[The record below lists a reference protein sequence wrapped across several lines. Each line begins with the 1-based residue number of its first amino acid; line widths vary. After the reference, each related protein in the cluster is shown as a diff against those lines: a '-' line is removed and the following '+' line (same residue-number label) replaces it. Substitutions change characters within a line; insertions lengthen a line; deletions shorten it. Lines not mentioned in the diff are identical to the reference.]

1 MQQDNS
7 DQRRRWHLDKTISIT
22 HLVTTLTLALSASW
36 YIIGMDK
43 RIEVQQEQIRQMQ
56 SILRDGDAP
65 LRRDIDRMQTDI
77 RTIDAKLDR
86 LIFRDKR

>member
-1 MQQDNS
+1 MQQDS

-77 RTIDAKLDR
+77 RAIDAKLDR
-86 LIFRDKR
+86 LIFRDKK